1 MRRMFASLKR
11 SHGRFLR
18 LDRGLKADV
27 AFWLRFAPTQNG
39 KSLMLEEEW
48 TEAEELR
55 FWTDASLD
63 GFGAAFQLPTGE
75 WEYFGGEWS
84 QFGVDTSEMHI
95 SILEMLAAA
104 MAFDTWGAHLAQR
117 KVITRCDNLSSV
129 FTINALTG
137 GGGKTTDPGM
147 LVVAREMF
155 FICAKHSFLTR
166 SAHIG
171 TKLNVLADAASRC
184 EWERFF
190 AFAKSEFG
198 VEREQMREVEPTL
211 DTPLMLEKIRKAMLT
226 ERRCEAER
234 IRAASNRAARE

>member
-1 MRRMFASLKR
+1 MTVLLPCENQMMKLLLAVLC
-11 SHGRFLR
+11 
-18 LDRGLKADV
+18 
-27 AFWLRFAPTQNG
+27 
-39 KSLMLEEEW
+39 
-48 TEAEELR
+48 
-55 FWTDASLD
+55 
-63 GFGAAFQLPTGE
+63 AAFVAGD
-75 WEYFGGEWS
+75 
-84 QFGVDTSEMHI
+84 V
-95 SILEMLAAA
+95 
-104 MAFDTWGAHLAQR
+104 
-117 KVITRCDNLSSV
+117 
-129 FTINALTG
+129 TINDADGVKNMVAQVDIGSGGTRMSIFHYGTTDKKQTFCEYG